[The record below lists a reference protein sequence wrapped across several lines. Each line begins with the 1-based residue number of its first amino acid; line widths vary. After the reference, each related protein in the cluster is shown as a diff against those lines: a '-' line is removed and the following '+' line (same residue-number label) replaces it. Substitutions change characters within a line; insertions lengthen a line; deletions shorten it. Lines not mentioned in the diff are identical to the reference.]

1 MTTMTGLMTTL
12 NGGSHALRNHGAEA
26 MHKLVPNRAGVFWVL
41 YSLLAVSACWNL
53 LGWL

>member
-1 MTTMTGLMTTL
+1 MTNITGLMTTL
-12 NGGSHALRNHGAEA
+12 GGSHALRTHGAEA
-26 MHKLVPNRAGVFWVL
+26 MHNLLPNRAGVFWIL